1 MWCYNVVKKVWKK
14 KKIVLKETG
23 GENQEPWDIECLV
36 CDFQVKSCLCSHIQ
50 QMLFLQVSLHIQ
62 ESSLFCFLV
71 GKEREVLL
79 RTELEGEDTSWTL
92 LTSSSMVVRDDTDI
106 HPRLYTSTIIKVAED
121 CIWFHGKADWDDEA
135 KSGIFT
141 MTFDHQVTFK
151 IIVRP
156 SLEIVIA
163 DFYRGESD
171 KMVILTH
178 EKRPKPRLF
187 EVTKHNYELML
198 HNLATGTQEEESSL
212 NIDLLGVKGVFLHH
226 DKLHFICVKVT
237 IIFGNID

>member
-1 MWCYNVVKKVWKK
+1 M
-14 KKIVLKETG
+14 
-23 GENQEPWDIECLV
+23 
-36 CDFQVKSCLCSHIQ
+36 
-50 QMLFLQVSLHIQ
+50 
-62 ESSLFCFLV
+62 
-71 GKEREVLL
+71 

-163 DFYRGESD
+163 DFYRGESN

-198 HNLATGTQEEESSL
+198 HNLATGIQQEESAL

-226 DKLHFICVKVT
+226 DELHFICVKVT
-237 IIFGNID
+237 EIIIVRNILIDLVSGCKACAVATRAGDNLKDVQHRDEEVAGESDHLPHQRQHPLLQGLWHP

>member
-1 MWCYNVVKKVWKK
+1 M
-14 KKIVLKETG
+14 
-23 GENQEPWDIECLV
+23 
-36 CDFQVKSCLCSHIQ
+36 
-50 QMLFLQVSLHIQ
+50 
-62 ESSLFCFLV
+62 
-71 GKEREVLL
+71 
-79 RTELEGEDTSWTL
+79 EGEDTSWTL

-163 DFYRGESD
+163 DFYQGESD
-171 KMVILTH
+171 RMVILTH

-187 EVTKHNYELML
+187 EVTKHNYELMI

-226 DKLHFICVKVT
+226 DKLHFICVKVRM
-237 IIFGNID
+237 IISVRTLTERHVSGCKACPVAT